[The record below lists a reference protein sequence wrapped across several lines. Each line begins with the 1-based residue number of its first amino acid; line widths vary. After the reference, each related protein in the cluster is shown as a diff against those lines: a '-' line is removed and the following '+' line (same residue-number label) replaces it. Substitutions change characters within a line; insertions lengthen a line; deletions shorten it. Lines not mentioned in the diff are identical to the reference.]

1 MTIALVV
8 EILNVLDPSPPV
20 PHVSKELL
28 KPLIIFAFFLML
40 FIAPKI
46 SSTLSFFSDKDVRN
60 SIIFFSS
67 IFCNKI

>member
-28 KPLIIFAFFLML
+28 KPLIIFAFFLIL

-46 SSTLSFFSDKDVRN
+46 SSTLSFFLIKM
-60 SIIFFSS
+60 
-67 IFCNKI
+67 